1 MDNVTL
7 LLGAAGIFG
16 LLVVIQIITRAGRP
30 VRRAVGGILAGWG
43 ALGAV
48 NLAGLYTG
56 VVLPISFLS
65 LGVSA
70 VAGIPGVTLLLLLN
84 LLL

>member
-1 MDNVTL
+1 MQDSIIW
-7 LLGAAGIFG
+7 LGAVGIFV
-16 LLVVIQIITRAGRP
+16 LLVIIQIITRAGRP
-30 VRRAVGGILAGWG
+30 VRRAVGGMFAGLG

-56 VVLPISFLS
+56 VTLPISFLS
-65 LGVSA
+65 LGIAA
-70 VAGIPGVTLLLLLN
+70 VAGIPGVTLMLLLN